1 MPKHRIWFPTNRPLT
16 MGKKKNENIYIHK
29 EVFVFVMCFEEQ
41 GDYKIVKKE

>member
-29 EVFVFVMCFEEQ
+29 EVFVCVCVHAYHTQ
-41 GDYKIVKKE
+41 Y